1 MKVVM
6 FGVCNTN
13 CVDIW
18 DSSEFK
24 KQIGKEILYY
34 NKEKSEMKVLG
45 RLSGISYVKRRFNS
59 RGEEIDR
66 KYLPS
71 NHRFDEIHDA
81 SEDVRPYLEF
91 DNGARSIPKTNL
103 EIYYAR

>member
-1 MKVVM
+1 MKVLM
-6 FGVCNTN
+6 FGICKANHDDV
-13 CVDIW
+13 W
-18 DSSEFK
+18 DAGEFK

-34 NKEKSEMKVLG
+34 NKEKREMKVLG
-45 RLSGISYVKRRFNS
+45 RLSGISYVKRRFNGH
-59 RGEEIDR
+59 GEEVDR

-71 NHRFDEIHDA
+71 NHRFDDLLDA
-81 SEDVRPYLEF
+81 SEDIRPFLEF

>member
-1 MKVVM
+1 MKVLM
-6 FGVCNTN
+6 FGVCNAN
-13 CVDIW
+13 HDDIW
-18 DSSEFK
+18 DTGEFK

-34 NKEKSEMKVLG
+34 NKEKGEMKVMG
-45 RLSGISYVKRRFNS
+45 RLSGISYVKRRFNG

-71 NHRFDEIHDA
+71 NRIFDEIKDA
-81 SEDVRPYLEF
+81 SEDIRPYLEF